1 MGAGKSVKERSHEL
15 KDEKKKEKSD
25 STSTCSYQDR
35 YSRRSRFSPTD
46 QMTVQESPSHNPAEA
61 NDSDSVKPCDLRIVL
76 VGKTGAGKSAT
87 GNTILGRKDAFKAE
101 LSPVSVTAET
111 RKQSAEVD
119 GKMIHVIDTPGLF
132 DTTMSREQMEME
144 IVRCIKETVPGPHV
158 FLLVIKLTRF
168 TEEERNA
175 VKWIQKNFGEEA
187 SKYTMVLFTGKD
199 QLGRNT
205 IEEFVMK
212 SEALKDIIQN
222 CGNRYHSFNNAT
234 LKDRT
239 QVRDLLETMEEMVE
253 GNEEKYYTNEMFLRA
268 QEILEWENNA
278 LVKFVKSLP
287 KPVRIMTQPVW
298 ATAFLIH
305 QRGKTISIYKKIKE
319 LMLGTDTIVEDI
331 RGPTDPSDTENVVTD
346 SEPNTASNG
355 SVSTPAGTES
365 DPGASIPSSPRPAFH
380 KPGATIVIYVPEI
393 TNLSVYLAV
402 GAVLV
407 CIFAVYLYTGLPR
420 MR

>member
-1 MGAGKSVKERSHEL
+1 MGAGKSVKAERSHEL

-187 SKYTMVLFTGKD
+187 SKYTIVLFTGKD

-239 QVRDLLETMEEMVE
+239 QVRELLETMEEMVE

-278 LVKFVKSLP
+278 LT
-287 KPVRIMTQPVW
+287 RIP
-298 ATAFLIH
+298 
-305 QRGKTISIYKKIKE
+305 
-319 LMLGTDTIVEDI
+319 
-331 RGPTDPSDTENVVTD
+331 
-346 SEPNTASNG
+346 
-355 SVSTPAGTES
+355 
-365 DPGASIPSSPRPAFH
+365 
-380 KPGATIVIYVPEI
+380 
-393 TNLSVYLAV
+393 
-402 GAVLV
+402 
-407 CIFAVYLYTGLPR
+407 
-420 MR
+420 